1 MICSD
6 DPRAQAMR
14 PAGPV
19 LETRYA
25 FAFVAPEPFPDGRR
39 RNTYGA
45 GYGARRFARS
55 ERCDNQDSHVRRRP
69 GILVNVTG
77 GSPELVALRKLPKP
91 QFLPGNNLSRQN
103 S

>member
-1 MICSD
+1 
-6 DPRAQAMR
+6 MR

-55 ERCDNQDSHVRRRP
+55 ERCDNQDSHVRRRR